1 MARSK
6 VDGIV
11 EAVRY
16 GPDGQVEIVR
26 VYERRG
32 PTWSDRMLLTRQEL
46 IERLK
51 SGQKF
56 VIGQR
61 MKLLGG
67 TFETGPAVRLSGPS
81 DWPVLVTD
89 QNRSERDDLHGGPLI

>member
-6 VDGIV
+6 VDGVV

-16 GPDGQVEIVR
+16 LPEGQIEVVR

-32 PTWSDRMLLTRQEL
+32 PTWSDRILLTRQQL
-46 IERLK
+46 IDRLK
-51 SGQKF
+51 SGQTY

-67 TFETGPAVRLSGPS
+67 TFETGPAVRLSGPA
-81 DWPVLVTD
+81 DRPVLVTD
-89 QNRSERDDLHGGPLI
+89 QNNSDRDDLRGVPVI

>member
-6 VDGIV
+6 VDGVV

-16 GPDGQVEIVR
+16 QPDGQIEVVR

-32 PTWSDRMLLTRQEL
+32 PTWSDRILLTRQQL
-46 IERLK
+46 IDRLQA
-51 SGQKF
+51 GQKY

-61 MKLLGG
+61 LNLLGG
-67 TFETGPAVRLSGPS
+67 TFETGPAVRLSGLS
-81 DWPVLVTD
+81 DKPVLITD
-89 QNRSERDDLHGGPLI
+89 QNSSEQDDLRGVPMI